1 MYFLHLVSWVNIMF
15 VKGVMLLHIGII
27 DLFSLLYKIH
37 YIKKNN
43 FFIRSTNGHEACVLG
58 LFLKIFLYIHVRLF
72 LEEE

>member
-37 YIKKNN
+37 YIKKKQ
-43 FFIRSTNGHEACVLG
+43 FFYPFYKWT
-58 LFLKIFLYIHVRLF
+58 
-72 LEEE
+72 